1 MEPKPHEK
9 ILNWSNAIVNAR
21 PIVDR
26 KWLLANG
33 KVCIVTVVR
42 DGREGVGNYEA
53 IIVNESQS
61 CQTWGRN
68 ARTLLAHAKRRAGN
82 L

>member
-9 ILNWSNAIVNAR
+9 IWNWCNAIVNAR
-21 PIVDR
+21 PVVER
-26 KWLLANG
+26 KWLLTNG

-42 DGREGVGNYEA
+42 DGRKGVGAYEA
-53 IIVNESQS
+53 IIVNETQS
-61 CQTWGRN
+61 CQTWGNN
-68 ARTLLAHAKRRAGN
+68 ARSLMAAAKRRAGT